1 MTLLTSTIPPSL
13 VWSILIFCIVQL
25 IAIGKF
31 ILSLYSK
38 IQMLETKLIEN
49 TTNDRGYLE
58 ETKKKLEAIAST
70 FTHRDAVRDKFR
82 IEVYGEIKEVESKV
96 DSNDKELQKRI
107 NLMAQGLVKIE
118 AILES
123 KK

>member
-1 MTLLTSTIPPSL
+1 
-13 VWSILIFCIVQL
+13 
-25 IAIGKF
+25 
-31 ILSLYSK
+31 
-38 IQMLETKLIEN
+38 MLETKLIEN